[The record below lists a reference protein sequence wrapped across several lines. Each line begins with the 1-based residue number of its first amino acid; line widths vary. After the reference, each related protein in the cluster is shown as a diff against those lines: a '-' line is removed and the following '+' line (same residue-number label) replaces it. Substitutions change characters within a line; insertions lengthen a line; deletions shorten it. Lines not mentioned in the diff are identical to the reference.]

1 MSRKCWF
8 LYLVKTIQNVI
19 VVYWPMFNKHK
30 QVLLDPKEKDKDNV
44 EEKLQ
49 TFAVVYNKLT
59 NKDVSFEFEG

>member
-1 MSRKCWF
+1 
-8 LYLVKTIQNVI
+8 
-19 VVYWPMFNKHK
+19 MFNKHK
-30 QVLLDPKEKDKDNV
+30 QVLLDPKDKDKDNV